1 MFFSV
6 LCSLL
11 SNDKR
16 LGDSPASPS
25 NVHPDRRRKG
35 GLAQNHAQALLSEHF
50 QRGLSVHSIYYTVFT
65 WGSGGF
71 VYGHLGAYVCTI
83 SGGTRRFRKP
93 PGGVFF
99 RGTKGNKTGALI
111 LGTNH
116 MSAHITLSRVYH
128 LSKSLFWGNPI
139 NCYIYPCGNLI

>member
-1 MFFSV
+1 MTWKKEGWTTVSMFFSV

-50 QRGLSVHSIYYTVFT
+50 QIGLSVHSIYYTVFT

-71 VYGHLGAYVCTI
+71 VYGHLGAYACTI

-93 PGGVFF
+93 PGGVNLGLSIYRLDTF
-99 RGTKGNKTGALI
+99 TQNTEATHKTHGLLLKSWAP
-111 LGTNH
+111 LGH
-116 MSAHITLSRVYH
+116 R
-128 LSKSLFWGNPI
+128 F
-139 NCYIYPCGNLI
+139 